1 ETGSPTRSVG
11 HLEQI
16 SCKANQILEPQRLES
31 QLRAE
36 LAKLGRH
43 GIVEEIVPGDDGH
56 RYLPLFVVRTET
68 PQEPEA
74 VDQRHAQVED
84 DCVRM
89 TVLRFL
95 QSTFGVDGC

>member
-1 ETGSPTRSVG
+1 VG

-43 GIVEEIVPGDDGH
+43 GIVEEIVPVTMATGTS
-56 RYLPLFVVRTET
+56 R
-68 PQEPEA
+68 
-74 VDQRHAQVED
+74 
-84 DCVRM
+84 C
-89 TVLRFL
+89 
-95 QSTFGVDGC
+95 SS